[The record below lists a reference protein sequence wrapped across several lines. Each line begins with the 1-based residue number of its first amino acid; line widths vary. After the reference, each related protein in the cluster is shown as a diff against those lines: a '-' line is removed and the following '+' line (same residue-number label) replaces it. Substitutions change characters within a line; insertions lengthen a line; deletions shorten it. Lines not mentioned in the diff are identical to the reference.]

1 MKEVQHNPE
10 TQLSNLV
17 EGWVSKAAGRQRRGR
32 AGRTQPGICYK
43 TYTRKQEKGMLDFS
57 VPEILRVS
65 LNNVCLSVKAARESE
80 DVQVF
85 SRTMGQVTLLMVTL
99 GIFGESN

>member
-1 MKEVQHNPE
+1 MKEVQYNPE

-43 TYTRKQEKGMLDFS
+43 TYTKKQEKGTLDFS

-85 SRTMGQVTLLMVTL
+85 SRIIRPVP
-99 GIFGESN
+99 

>member
-1 MKEVQHNPE
+1 
-10 TQLSNLV
+10 
-17 EGWVSKAAGRQRRGR
+17 
-32 AGRTQPGICYK
+32 
-43 TYTRKQEKGMLDFS
+43 MLDFS

-85 SRTMGQVTLLMVTL
+85 SRTIRSVPLLTVTI